1 MAWDDVRQ
9 FPWLVNQPAPSES
22 FLRGAQV
29 GAQVSSAWVQK
40 AEAQRRAALFP
51 LQLQAAETAAKVEA
65 LNLSAAALK
74 QAEDAQLNKGLAEL
88 SKVTMDISESGN
100 WESPESRRKIRE
112 LGVRY
117 PKLTL
122 MQPYQV
128 ALGQTEV
135 SRRERLF
142 LQKEMAEIKA
152 TQALAE
158 QRLEARD
165 SDTPQEKNLA
175 KAQEYENQAAVARE
189 KNDIPTAQ
197 RLERDAKLLRSA
209 VGGRRSS
216 TRAFSP
222 TGEKLFEITEG
233 PEEPGG
239 VTPSTQSQLERRA
252 LTYGNSIAGINEVMR
267 KVRPE
272 HVGVQGWLGEFVVDR
287 GLAQVFP
294 ELADKE
300 RIDSRSLLEVMKA
313 SLVRQIS
320 EDPENRF
327 SNEDRREITGLIN
340 GISPTMSYPQLI
352 GAFERVRETMKD
364 RIRSY
369 SERTGEPIPASVK
382 TREELLSDY
391 DKQLSAIRKSATNR
405 QITPEQM
412 RVEMETA
419 KQRIAETLRRFHG
432 VIVEF
437 GAPQPVAP

>member
-1 MAWDDVRQ
+1 MREYQIDKAKLDIADA
-9 FPWLVNQPAPSES
+9 LNQREQQKQIRNAMTETSHILTESYQNGWWATPEGLNKIGEGLARIQARIPA
-22 FLRGAQV
+22 V
-29 GAQVSSAWVQK
+29 
-40 AEAQRRAALFP
+40 AETDTFKGMWGTLIQRRN
-51 LQLQAAETAAKVEA
+51 QL
-65 LNLSAAALK
+65 
-74 QAEDAQLNKGLAEL
+74 
-88 SKVTMDISESGN
+88 DIGS
-100 WESPESRRKIRE
+100 
-112 LGVRY
+112 
-117 PKLTL
+117 
-122 MQPYQV
+122 
-128 ALGQTEV
+128 
-135 SRRERLF
+135 
-142 LQKEMAEIKA
+142 
-152 TQALAE
+152 
-158 QRLEARD
+158 RD

-320 EDPENRF
+320 EDPESRF